1 MARNFKGNGRGQRT
15 AAEPARHRSTRGPRR
30 RRRGLSSTGVPR
42 DATRPRPEP
51 SAFRM
56 SDNLCRTDLSSDAA
70 AAVERVYREWDR
82 AWAADDLDAMIA
94 LYAPDAV
101 LESPLVTHLLGTES
115 GVVEGRE
122 RIRALLEQAAPRKP
136 EARMFHRIGYFTDGK
151 RLIWEYPR
159 ATPTGEQMDFVEMME
174 IEHGLIRRHRVYWGW
189 RGVSVIKA
197 DAYRKGRR

>member
-1 MARNFKGNGRGQRT
+1 
-15 AAEPARHRSTRGPRR
+15 
-30 RRRGLSSTGVPR
+30 
-42 DATRPRPEP
+42 
-51 SAFRM
+51 M

-82 AWAADDLDAMIA
+82 AWAADNLDAMIA

-159 ATPTGEQMDFVEMME
+159 ATPTGEQMDFVDMME